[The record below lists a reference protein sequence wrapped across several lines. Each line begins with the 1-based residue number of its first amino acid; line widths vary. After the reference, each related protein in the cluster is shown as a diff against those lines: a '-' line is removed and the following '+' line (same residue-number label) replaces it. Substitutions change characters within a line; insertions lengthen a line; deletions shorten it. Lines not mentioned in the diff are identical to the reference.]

1 MTRAGGLLDAPGIH
15 TPAPE
20 AVNRRLA
27 EGWRMVGC
35 TSDMF
40 HLTAG
45 ATAALAAIKRP
56 QEDRRRR
63 PQSSATST
71 AWPDWALLVTA
82 SVNSM

>member
-56 QEDRRRR
+56 Q
-63 PQSSATST
+63 
-71 AWPDWALLVTA
+71 
-82 SVNSM
+82 